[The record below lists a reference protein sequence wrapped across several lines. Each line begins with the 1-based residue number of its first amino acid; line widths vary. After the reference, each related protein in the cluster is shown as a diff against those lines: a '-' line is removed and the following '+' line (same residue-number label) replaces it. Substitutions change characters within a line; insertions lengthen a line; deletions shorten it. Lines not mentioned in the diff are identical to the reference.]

1 MLFKD
6 DLQLIYEIVHC
17 LRNKSESLKVTIRMA
32 ASRFFR
38 RPDANTNRYVFD
50 KKLFRRGE
58 SLFSFSC
65 LEKYAFF
72 KFSTII
78 LPVVPIPPRIPLA
91 NSRNSAE
98 LPHSETFGSCIPFAS
113 NCLFLFR
120 LQSNGKWVTKLYLL
134 LLTVQ
139 TINIKAEN
147 ILMLVLH
154 TKHPYQFDLINKLML
169 DQQNFAYVFFFSQIV
184 GYVYVKQ

>member
-1 MLFKD
+1 
-6 DLQLIYEIVHC
+6 
-17 LRNKSESLKVTIRMA
+17 MA

-38 RPDANTNRYVFD
+38 RPVKPMRTQIAM
-50 KKLFRRGE
+50 
-58 SLFSFSC
+58 FSIKSC
-65 LEKYAFF
+65 LDEAKVCFLFLLFMFREIWIFQIFHYYFAG
-72 KFSTII
+72 SSHSPREECLATI
-78 LPVVPIPPRIPLA
+78 
-91 NSRNSAE
+91 SQ

-169 DQQNFAYVFFFSQIV
+169 DQQNFAYVFFFFLPNC
-184 GYVYVKQ
+184 GLFLCKTVKMYELWSADGWKAMTLVNQP